1 MKKLLLSVERTF
13 GSFSKGIIAFTF
25 LLTTISAAFAQKGKV
40 SGNLLDE
47 KKQPMPFANVMLLK
61 AKDSTL
67 AKGALADVNGTFA
80 FEQVADNQYLIS
92 VTMVG
97 YQKYLSPKFT
107 ISAEN
112 LEVKLPDIQLLQE
125 TKTLQ
130 EVTVRTKKPLLEQQA
145 DKLVMNVENSIVS
158 SGSTA
163 MEVLQRAPGVSIDQN
178 DNISLKGKQGVQI
191 YMDGKPTYMSQ
202 EQLVNILKNMNS
214 DQIEKV
220 EIITNPS
227 ARYDAAG
234 NSGIINIVSK
244 RNKNFGT
251 NGSITTGAGMSF
263 PPALSFGDIK
273 GNLPKGNFNL
283 NLNNRQ
289 GKFNTFGNISSRYNQ
304 NFNTNDITR
313 QLDGRTIE
321 QFGFRPMKSYNAS
334 LRAGADYF
342 ASKKTTIGVLLN
354 ATLGEWMSNG
364 LAQNNTYI
372 YNGNVLESS
381 PQTTSNPYRGW
392 KNLTFNTNFKHAFND
407 KGKELTADFDYS
419 VYDNQSNE
427 RGMITKFF
435 NGKNEQIG
443 TPLTVTSDIP
453 NVYNI
458 YALKADYVNP
468 LPKANAKLEFGAK
481 ASFVKSDNNIQ
492 FFNNGNVDAGRTNHF
507 IYTENVNA
515 AYANF
520 TKKLNEKWNLQ
531 AGLRAEHTVSQGES
545 KTLNEK
551 RNREYVNLFPSLY
564 LTNTL
569 NKDNQLNFNYSR
581 RIDRPDYQSLNP
593 FIFFLDPYTYEL
605 GNEYLRPQLT
615 HSVEVSHTFKQ
626 AFVTTLGYSYTDDFM
641 TQIVKNAINEPVI
654 LEKLKK
660 YNYSS
665 EIDPNKISF
674 AMRENIGTKQNYN
687 LALSFP
693 VPVKKWW
700 NMNNNITLFYNRYKG
715 QLIGETIDVG
725 NFAYNFFTSQN
736 FTLKKG
742 WTAEASMWYNSK
754 NIEGMFVGNSIYAI
768 NGGFSKSLL
777 NRKASLKL
785 TVNDIFATARF
796 SGYSNISS
804 VNLKMSNR
812 WDSRQV
818 RLNFTYR
825 FGNQNVKASRNRQTA
840 TSSEQRRVGGNEN

>member
-1 MKKLLLSVERTF
+1 MKKL
-13 GSFSKGIIAFTF
+13 F
-25 LLTTISAAFAQKGKV
+25 LLALGFITLSLTSFAQNKGKV
-40 SGNLLDE
+40 SGSLFDE
-47 KKQPMPFANVMLLK
+47 KRQSMPFANVLLLK

-67 AKGALADVNGTFA
+67 AKGAVADAGGQFA
-80 FEQVADNQYLIS
+80 FEQVAENQYIVSIS
-92 VTMVG
+92 MVG
-97 YQKYLSPKFT
+97 YKKYYSPKIT

-112 LEVKLPDIQLLQE
+112 LDVKLPDIQLAQE
-125 TKTLQ
+125 TQALK
-130 EVTVRTKKPLLEQQA
+130 EVTVVAKKPLLEQQA
-145 DKLVMNVENSIVS
+145 DKLVMNVENSIVN

-163 MEVLQRAPGVSIDQN
+163 LEVLQRAPGVSIDQN

-202 EQLVNILKNMNS
+202 EQLANLLKNMNS
-214 DQIEKV
+214 DQIEKI
-220 EIITNPS
+220 EIISNPS

-234 NSGIINIVSK
+234 NSGIINIITK

-251 NGSITTGAGMSF
+251 NGSLTLGAGVSF
-263 PPALSFGDIK
+263 PPQLVFGDVK

-304 NFNTNDITR
+304 NFNNQNISR
-313 QLDGRTIE
+313 VLDGRTID
-321 QFGFRPMKSYNAS
+321 QYGFRPMQSHNTT

-354 ATLGEWMSNG
+354 ANLGEWMNNG
-364 LAQNNTYI
+364 EIRNNAYI
-372 YNGNVLESS
+372 RNNGVIESS
-381 PQTTSNPYRGW
+381 PQTTSNPYRSW

-427 RGMITKFF
+427 KGMTTRFF
-435 NGKNEQIG
+435 NGNNEEIG
-443 TPLTVTSDIP
+443 TPLQVTSDIP

-458 YALKADYVNP
+458 FAIKTDFINP
-468 LPKANAKLEFGAK
+468 LPKSNAKLELGAK
-481 ASFVKSDNNIQ
+481 SSFVKSDNNIQ
-492 FFNNGNVDAGRTNHF
+492 FFNDGKLDIGRTNHF

-520 TKKLNEKWNLQ
+520 NKKINDKWNIQ
-531 AGLRAEHTVSQGES
+531 TGLRAEQTVSRGES
-545 KTLNEK
+545 KTLNES
-551 RNREYVNLFPSLY
+551 RRREYINLFPSVY
-564 LTNTL
+564 LTHTI
-569 NKDNQLNFNYSR
+569 NKNNQLNLNYSR

-615 HSVEVSHTFKQ
+615 HSLEVSHTFQ
-626 AFVTTLGYSYTDDFM
+626 NAFVTTIGYSYTDDFM
-641 TQIVKNAINEPVI
+641 TQIVKNAMNEPAI
-654 LEKLKK
+654 LERLKK

-674 AMRENIGTKQNYN
+674 AIRENIGTRQNLN

-693 VPVKKWW
+693 IPIKKWW
-700 NMNNNITLFYNRYKG
+700 NMNNNLSMFYNKYEGVLLG
-715 QLIGETIDVG
+715 QQLNVG

-754 NIEGMFVGNSIYAI
+754 NIEGMMTAREMYAI
-768 NGGFSKSLL
+768 NGGVSKSFW
-777 NRKASLKL
+777 NRKGSLRL

-796 SGYSNISS
+796 RGYTDFAGVKLNI
-804 VNLKMSNR
+804 NNR

-818 RLNFTYR
+818 RVNFTYR

-840 TSSEQRRVGGNEN
+840 TSAEQRRVGSEN

>member
-1 MKKLLLSVERTF
+1 MKKLQLLIMGLITLSL
-13 GSFSKGIIAFTF
+13 SS
-25 LLTTISAAFAQKGKV
+25 FAQNKGKI
-40 SGNLLDE
+40 SGSLFDE
-47 KKQPMPFANVMLLK
+47 KRQAMPFANVLLLK

-67 AKGALADVNGTFA
+67 AKGAVADAGGQFA
-80 FEQVADNQYLIS
+80 FEQVANNQYIVSIS
-92 VTMVG
+92 MVG
-97 YQKYLSPKFT
+97 YKKYYSPKIT

-112 LEVKLPDIQLLQE
+112 LDVKLQDIQLEQE
-125 TKTLQ
+125 TQALK
-130 EVTVRTKKPLLEQQA
+130 EVTVVAKKPLLEQQA
-145 DKLVMNVENSIVS
+145 DKLVMNVENSIVN

-191 YMDGKPTYMSQ
+191 YLDGKPTYMSQ
-202 EQLVNILKNMNS
+202 EQLANLLKNMNS
-214 DQIEKV
+214 DQIEKI
-220 EIITNPS
+220 EIISNPS

-234 NSGIINIVSK
+234 NSGIINIITK

-251 NGSITTGAGMSF
+251 NGSLSIGAGVSF
-263 PPALSFGDIK
+263 PPQLTFGDVE
-273 GNLPKGNFNL
+273 GNLPKGSVNL

-304 NFNTNDITR
+304 NFQNQNISR
-313 QLDGRTIE
+313 VLDGRTID
-321 QFGFRPMKSYNAS
+321 QYGFRPMQSHNTT

-354 ATLGEWMSNG
+354 ANLGEWMNNG
-364 LAQNNTYI
+364 VIRNNAYI
-372 YNGNVLESS
+372 RNNGVIESS

-427 RGMITKFF
+427 KEMITRFF
-435 NGKNEQIG
+435 NGNNEEIG
-443 TPLTVTSDIP
+443 TPLRVTSDIP

-458 YALKADYVNP
+458 YAIKTDFVNP
-468 LPKANAKLEFGAK
+468 LPKSNAKLEFGAK
-481 ASFVKSDNNIQ
+481 SSFVKSDNNIQ
-492 FFNNGNVDAGRTNHF
+492 FFNDGKLDIGRTNHF

-520 TKKLNEKWNLQ
+520 NKKINDKWNIQ
-531 AGLRAEHTVSQGES
+531 TGLRAEQTISKGES
-545 KTLNEK
+545 KTLNES
-551 RNREYVNLFPSLY
+551 RRREYINLFPSVY
-564 LTNTL
+564 LTHTV
-569 NKDNQLNFNYSR
+569 NKNNQLNLNYSR

-615 HSVEVSHTFKQ
+615 HSLEVTHTFKQ
-626 AFVTTLGYSYTDDFM
+626 AFVTTVGYSYTDDFM
-641 TQIVKNAINEPVI
+641 TQIVKNAINEPAI
-654 LEKLKK
+654 LERLKK

-674 AMRENIGTKQNYN
+674 AIRENIGTRQNLN
-687 LALSFP
+687 LGLSFP
-693 VPVKKWW
+693 VPVTKWW
-700 NMNNNITLFYNRYKG
+700 NMNNNISMFYNKYEG
-715 QLIGETIDVG
+715 MLLGTNLNVG
-725 NFAYNFFTSQN
+725 NFAYNLFTSQN

-754 NIEGMFVGNSIYAI
+754 NIEGMMNAREMYAI
-768 NGGFSKSLL
+768 NGGVSKSFW
-777 NRKASLKL
+777 NRKGSLRL

-796 SGYSNISS
+796 RGYTNFAGVKLNID
-804 VNLKMSNR
+804 NR

-818 RLNFTYR
+818 RMIFTYR

-840 TSSEQRRVGGNEN
+840 TSAEQRRVGSEN